1 MSRSTHIVL
10 GLGLAG
16 LIVEAI
22 VSHPALTVD
31 KVKLFRVTT
40 PDSEIVIGLTKDE
53 LAQLPGKDAAA
64 VTKVLGERGAMNVWQ
79 YAVRR
84 GVNGEQEQAPVKKF
98 VLTANSALQVE
109 PYKTQLRVVPIAEE
123 KMADAET
130 VKASQRRFS
139 DTVQIR

>member
-22 VSHPALTVD
+22 LSHPALTVD
-31 KVKLFRVTT
+31 KVKLFKVTT

-64 VTKVLGERGAMNVWQ
+64 VTKVLGERGTMNVWQ

-84 GVNGEQEQAPVKKF
+84 SISGEQEQAPLKKF
-98 VLTANSALQVE
+98 TLTANAALQVE
-109 PYKTQLRVVPIAEE
+109 PYQTQLRVVPIAEE
-123 KMADAET
+123 KMADADT
-130 VKASQRRFS
+130 IKSSLRPFS